1 MFFIESSLSELYH
14 STVIA
19 FPHCPK
25 RENATNE
32 IVITKLEWTP
42 FVGMRTLRIKG
53 LAQNKRNGHEY
64 SPEIVFKNCQF
75 HQNRDILGLIEII
88 DNIGG
93 RYLLEKIHENVSILV
108 KCECKD
114 YFWRFRHQNFEDHS
128 HQGRD
133 RTPYV
138 ALHNPGTADIA
149 PGLCKHILKLAI
161 TLNRSGLI
169 D

>member
-1 MFFIESSLSELYH
+1 MIFIESSLSELYH
-14 STVIA
+14 STIKA

-25 RENATNE
+25 RQNATNE

-42 FVGMRTLRIKG
+42 FVGMKTLRVKG
-53 LAQNKRNGHEY
+53 LAQNKINGHEY
-64 SPEIVFKNCQF
+64 SPEIVFKQINY
-75 HQNRDILGLIEII
+75 HNNRNIAGLIEII

-93 RYLLEKIHENVSILV
+93 KYLLEKIHENDILV
-108 KCECKD
+108 KCGCDD

-133 RTPYV
+133 RIPYV
-138 ALHNPGTADIA
+138 ALYNPGTADVA